1 MVLIPGV
8 FLRTRTSV
16 KLSRRIE
23 AKLPR
28 SREVRFS
35 LEPVS
40 LEPLV
45 VSQFLDCLGPRFVRL
60 PQVNPVKLECWLDVG
75 NTQLQGVVPYLSL
88 TLCVCVCVYV
98 CSLPEMS
105 EWLGRE
111 IWLYI
116 KCPGGRQVT
125 LRSPW
130 SVMIQ
135 GFSSKESKASLPS
148 ISLSQVTSFY
158 SIHFLLFSKP
168 LVAPFCQNGRFC
180 W

>member
-45 VSQFLDCLGPRFVRL
+45 VSQFLDCLGLRSMRL
-60 PQVNPVKLECWLDVG
+60 PLVNPVKLECWLDVG
-75 NTQLQGVVPYLSL
+75 STQLQGVVPYLSL
-88 TLCVCVCVYV
+88 TLYVCVCLCVF
-98 CSLPEMS
+98 
-105 EWLGRE
+105 
-111 IWLYI
+111 
-116 KCPGGRQVT
+116 T
-125 LRSPW
+125 
-130 SVMIQ
+130 
-135 GFSSKESKASLPS
+135 A
-148 ISLSQVTSFY
+148 
-158 SIHFLLFSKP
+158 
-168 LVAPFCQNGRFC
+168 
-180 W
+180 

>member
-16 KLSRRIE
+16 KLSGQIE

-45 VSQFLDCLGPRFVRL
+45 VSQFLDCLGLRSMRL
-60 PQVNPVKLECWLDVG
+60 PLVNPVKLECWLDVG
-75 NTQLQGVVPYLSL
+75 GTQLQGVVPHLCL
-88 TLCVCVCVYV
+88 TLCVCVCLCV

-116 KCPGGRQVT
+116 NCPGGRQVT

-148 ISLSQVTSFY
+148 ISLSQVTSLY

-168 LVAPFCQNGRFC
+168 LVAPFSQNGRFC
-180 W
+180 

>member
-1 MVLIPGV
+1 MRVWECESMRVWKCESLRVLKCE
-8 FLRTRTSV
+8 SV
-16 KLSRRIE
+16 KVWKCES
-23 AKLPR
+23 
-28 SREVRFS
+28 VRVWVWKCDNVKVWQY
-35 LEPVS
+35 E
-40 LEPLV
+40 
-45 VSQFLDCLGPRFVRL
+45 CVR
-60 PQVNPVKLECWLDVG
+60 VWKCESIRVWEWESVRVWKCESVRVWECESVRVWKCE
-75 NTQLQGVVPYLSL
+75 S
-88 TLCVCVCVYV
+88 VCVCVYV

-148 ISLSQVTSFY
+148 ISLSQVTSLY

-168 LVAPFCQNGRFC
+168 LVAPFSQNGRFG
-180 W
+180 